1 LYATTA
7 AEGGRHTPFFANYRP
22 QFFVRTANVD
32 GALEFDE
39 GTTMVLPGDSVE
51 LGVHLGRPVALE
63 VGLGFAVREGNRTV
77 AAGTVGELL

>member
-1 LYATTA
+1 MVTGLET
-7 AEGGRHTPFFANYRP
+7 FANYRP
-22 QFFVRTANVD
+22 QFFVRTANLD

-51 LGVHLGRPVALE
+51 LGVRLGRPVALE

-77 AAGTVGELL
+77 AAGAVGELL